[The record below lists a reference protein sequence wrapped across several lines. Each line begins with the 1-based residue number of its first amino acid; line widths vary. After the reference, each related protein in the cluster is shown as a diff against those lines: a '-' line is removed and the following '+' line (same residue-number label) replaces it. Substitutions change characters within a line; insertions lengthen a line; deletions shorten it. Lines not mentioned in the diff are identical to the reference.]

1 MMHMPVQIVRTG
13 RKRKSGRRHPN
24 GELVSERI
32 DVMAIAIKHP
42 ERQGVKEADRLDQ
55 RAGTPLGRLRLRRV
69 ITSEEVEAARKYARA
84 ARLYHH
90 VIQAPPP
97 NAPSLDIMRGGG
109 GGRPLPG
116 VSEIQSRMENYNA
129 AFEALYKGA
138 GHQAAR
144 AVARVAVYDE
154 LVPAGAT
161 VDDLIRGL
169 STLATHYGLTNS
181 RKSTTSRNRD

>member
-1 MMHMPVQIVRTG
+1 MMHATIQVVRVG

-24 GELVSERI
+24 GDLVTDRI
-32 DVMAIAIKHP
+32 DVMAIAIRHP
-42 ERQGVKEADRLDQ
+42 ERQGVKEEDRIDQ

-69 ITSEEVEAARKYARA
+69 ITAEELEAARKYARE
-84 ARLYHH
+84 ARMYQQ
-90 VIQAPPP
+90 VIQAPSP
-97 NAPSLDIMRGGG
+97 NAPSLDLMRGSRGE
-109 GGRPLPG
+109 RILPSAA
-116 VSEIQSRMENYNA
+116 VIQARLESYND

-154 LVPAGAT
+154 WVPAGAT

-169 STLATHYGLTNS
+169 DSLTIHYGLTNS
-181 RKSTTSRNRD
+181 RKSPTSRNRD